1 MKKLFIASLLFAFSS
16 CSENLNP
23 TEAVQKQVEPSLLR
37 TNYLLSSNPQKP
49 ELKQQTFYPLIEQL
63 Q

>member
-1 MKKLFIASLLFAFSS
+1 MKKLFIASLVLFAFSS

-23 TEAVQKQVEPSLLR
+23 TAVVQKQVEPSLLR
-37 TNYLLSSNPQKP
+37 TNYLLFKP
-49 ELKQQTFYPLIEQL
+49 TEAGAKTTNILSLIEQL